1 MNILYNKTGLLV
13 LFLSANFNII
23 STQESKQEFCDEDI
37 AVQSCTRK
45 ALTSVS
51 LRCGDYQDWF
61 KSGTLLAKND
71 ILEDPKYGEKYEAL
85 LDIQTKKRP
94 IRKSVFKIKKLDYT
108 DSGFG
113 SYFANISQTPVPDN
127 CTFNIFVYDGISKK
141 YL

>member
-1 MNILYNKTGLLV
+1 MYILYNKTGLLV
-13 LFLSANFNII
+13 LFLLVNFNII

-51 LRCGDYQDWF
+51 LRCGDYQEWF

-71 ILEDPKYGEKYEAL
+71 NLEDPKYGEKYEAFII
-85 LDIQTKKRP
+85 DIQTKSRP
-94 IRKSVFKIKKLDYT
+94 HRQSVFKIKKLDYT

-113 SYFANISQTPVPDN
+113 SYFAKISQTHVPDN
-127 CTFNIFVYDGISKK
+127 CTFNIFVYDGIS
-141 YL
+141 